1 MAETKII
8 YFFEYLLDGQQFTH
22 LSDSIFY
29 FYLFNLFATQMN
41 GKSTDDFF

>member
-29 FYLFNLFATQMN
+29 FYLFTTQMN
-41 GKSTDDFF
+41 GKSADDFF

>member
-22 LSDSIFY
+22 LANSIFY
-29 FYLFNLFATQMN
+29 FYLFAAQMN